1 MIREQ
6 EADRLALVEEGKE
19 YTYGELVKLS
29 QEKGDRLRQ
38 EKSEKK
44 VIFLREKRILDQLVS
59 FLGLSGGRKDPAS
72 CSGGCK
78 TIAGDRRS
86 AGKCLHGSDDFGEY
100 RSAEGTLSK
109 VRELGGF
116 FSGSK

>member
-1 MIREQ
+1 MRNFYEMIREQ

-44 VIFLREKRILDQLVS
+44 VIFLREN
-59 FLGLSGGRKDPAS
+59 
-72 CSGGCK
+72 
-78 TIAGDRRS
+78 
-86 AGKCLHGSDDFGEY
+86 
-100 RSAEGTLSK
+100 
-109 VRELGGF
+109 GF
-116 FSGSK
+116 